1 MYLQSIKS
9 VKHNAAK
16 SVNRPI
22 LKESQHIGFVVF
34 IIYSS
39 MLALLL
45 SCTSLSHKLC
55 AQYCRSGIVMP
66 FISVAGTLVGESVSN
81 SEMEF
86 LDFNLTKDS
95 SLLLHAIRSVS
106 TSGKPRL
113 YYGFKNT
120 YKKIRETRKLECMP
134 TGMLKDLNV
143 HNITKMY
150 NSKKHRNLNLRMY
163 CMCSKLPTHPHYI

>member
-22 LKESQHIGFVVF
+22 LKEGQHIGFVVF
-34 IIYSS
+34 INHSS

-66 FISVAGTLVGESVSN
+66 FIYVAGTLVFESVSN

-86 LDFNLTKDS
+86 LDFSLTRDS
-95 SLLLHAIRSVS
+95 SLLLYAIHSVS
-106 TSGKPRL
+106 TGGELRL
-113 YYGFKNT
+113 YSGFKNT
-120 YKKIRETRKLECMP
+120 YKKNPRNKKTRVYAHW
-134 TGMLKDLNV
+134 NV
-143 HNITKMY
+143 KGFERT
-150 NSKKHRNLNLRMY
+150 
-163 CMCSKLPTHPHYI
+163 